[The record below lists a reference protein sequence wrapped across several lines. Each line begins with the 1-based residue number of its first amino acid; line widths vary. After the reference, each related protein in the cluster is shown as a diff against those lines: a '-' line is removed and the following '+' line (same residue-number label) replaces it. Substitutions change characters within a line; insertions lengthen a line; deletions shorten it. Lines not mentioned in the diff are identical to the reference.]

1 MDCAFRHRCQRGDVD
16 ALETN
21 TGVNA
26 PEINAL
32 ESDTLTDGIVCHNE
46 GGPRRPRLRRLRVC
60 RVCRVGLV
68 LPRPACLRRRPAS
81 DGTR

>member
-1 MDCAFRHRCQRGDVD
+1 MICAFRHRCQRGDVD

-32 ESDTLTDGIVCHNE
+32 ESNTLTDGIVCHNE
-46 GGPRRPRLRRLRVC
+46 GGPCLPCGPRLPQRS
-60 RVCRVGLV
+60 
-68 LPRPACLRRRPAS
+68 AS
-81 DGTR
+81 DRTR

>member
-32 ESDTLTDGIVCHNE
+32 ESNTLTDGIVCHNE
-46 GGPRRPRLRRLRVC
+46 GARACRVGRVC
-60 RVCRVGLV
+60 RGGQRAMARVDSVRVSSTLEWG
-68 LPRPACLRRRPAS
+68 
-81 DGTR
+81 

>member
-32 ESDTLTDGIVCHNE
+32 ESNTLTDGIVYHNE
-46 GGPRRPRLRRLRVC
+46 GGSRLRCGPRL
-60 RVCRVGLV
+60 
-68 LPRPACLRRRPAS
+68 PQWPAS